1 MKKYIIFFAT
11 FFLLNVSSFV
21 DACEKPRDHNFQCNG
36 KHFFMDK
43 VNVEIDDDKIIL
55 SNKCDKDETVEFND
69 NYELIVNGEKVDLN
83 KKQQEL
89 VEEFY
94 TLSFDLIEQAQ
105 KIGIE
110 GAKIGVDGAA
120 LGLSAVANVI
130 RLLSPDYSS
139 DDFERDMEKK
149 SKKLEKKAERLE
161 KKAEKLE
168 VIVEYLEDIRDELKE
183 TTPELHDLDW
193 F

>member
-1 MKKYIIFFAT
+1 
-11 FFLLNVSSFV
+11 LNVSSFV
-21 DACEKPRDHNFQCNG
+21 TACEKQHDKNFHCDG
-36 KHFFMDK
+36 KHFFMDD

-55 SNKCDKDETVEFND
+55 SNKCDEDETVEFND

-83 KKQQEL
+83 KRQQEL

-94 TLSFDLIEQAQ
+94 TLSFDLIEEAQ

-110 GAKIGVDGAA
+110 GAKIGVEGAT
-120 LGLSAVANVI
+120 LGLTAVANVL

-168 VIVEYLEDIRDELKE
+168 VIVDFLGDIRDELKE
-183 TTPELHDLDW
+183 TTPELRDLYW